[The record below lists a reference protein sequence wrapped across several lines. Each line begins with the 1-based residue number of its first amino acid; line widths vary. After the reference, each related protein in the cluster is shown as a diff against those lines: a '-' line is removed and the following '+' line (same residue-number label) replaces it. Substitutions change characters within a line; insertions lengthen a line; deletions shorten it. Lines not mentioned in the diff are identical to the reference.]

1 MDISTTQALTFLI
14 LTLPS
19 CLWAAWS
26 DMRSMTIPNRAN
38 DIMFAVYVVAGAA
51 LVLWGGDPAWGWS
64 AYLWRYAHFAVV
76 LVIGMAMTATGLM
89 GAGDA
94 KFLAAA
100 APFVALGDLGLV
112 LMLYLAAL
120 IITFIL
126 HRAAR
131 ATAIRNFAP
140 DWTSWQPG
148 KRFPMGLAFGVT
160 LPVYFLVGLLGLP
173 RI

>member
-1 MDISTTQALTFLI
+1 MEISATQAAWFLV

-19 CLWAAWS
+19 CVWAALS
-26 DMRSMTIPNRAN
+26 DMKEMKIPNRAT
-38 DIMFAVYVVAGAA
+38 DLMLGAFVLGGAA
-51 LVLWGGDPAWGWS
+51 LVLWGGDAGWGWGD
-64 AYLWRYAHFAVV
+64 YLWRYAHFAVV
-76 LVIGMAMTATGLM
+76 LLAGIALNAARLM

-112 LMLYLAAL
+112 VVLYLFCL
-120 IITFIL
+120 VLTWVL

-131 ATAIRNFAP
+131 ASGLRAMTP
-140 DWTSWQPG
+140 DWVSWTTG

-160 LPVYFLVGLLGLP
+160 LPAYFILALLDLP
-173 RI
+173 SV

>member
-1 MDISTTQALTFLI
+1 MDISTTQALVFLI

-26 DMRSMTIPNRAN
+26 DMRTMTIPNRAN
-38 DIMFAVYVVAGAA
+38 DLMFAVYVVAGAA
-51 LVLWGGDPAWGWS
+51 LVLWGNDPEWRWGD
-64 AYLWRYAHFAVV
+64 YLWRYAHFAVV
-76 LVIGMAMTATGLM
+76 LVVGMAMNATRLM

-120 IITFIL
+120 ILTFIL
-126 HRAAR
+126 HRTAR
-131 ATAIRNFAP
+131 ATAIRNLAP

-160 LPVYFLVGLLGLP
+160 LPAYFIFGLLDLP
-173 RI
+173 RL

>member
-1 MDISTTQALTFLI
+1 MDISSTQALVFLV
-14 LTLPS
+14 LTLPF
-19 CLWAAWS
+19 CIWAAWS
-26 DMRSMTIPNRAN
+26 DMKAMKIPNRAN
-38 DIMFAVYVVAGAA
+38 DLMLAVFVVAGAA
-51 LVLWGGDPAWGWS
+51 LVLWGGDPGWGWS
-64 AYLWRYAHFAVV
+64 AYLWRFAHFAVV
-76 LVIGMAMTATGLM
+76 LVIGMAMNAARLM

-120 IITFIL
+120 IVTFIL

-131 ATAIRNFAP
+131 ASRLRELAP
-140 DWTSWQPG
+140 GWTSWQPG

-160 LPVYFLVGLLGLP
+160 LPLYFLLGFIGLP
-173 RI
+173 RL